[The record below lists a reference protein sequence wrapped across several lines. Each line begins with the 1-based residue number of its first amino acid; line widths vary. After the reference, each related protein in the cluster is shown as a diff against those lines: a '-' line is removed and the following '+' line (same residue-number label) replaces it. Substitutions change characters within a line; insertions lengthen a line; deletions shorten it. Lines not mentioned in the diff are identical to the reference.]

1 MPVRP
6 SGRSRGQTLGETI
19 LKRLLLAAALS
30 LAAALPAA
38 AQTVIIVRHA
48 EKADAG
54 ADPLLSE
61 VGQARARALAAE
73 LADDH
78 PSVILTSPLQR
89 TRLTAA
95 PTAGHHSVTPE
106 AIALNGGL
114 QAHLAEI
121 VAKVQAASDDATIL
135 IVGHSNTVPL
145 IARALGYAEAADMPE
160 CEYDRL
166 TTLHLLGEGRAHG
179 IVSRYGEPTTCP

>member
-1 MPVRP
+1 M
-6 SGRSRGQTLGETI
+6 
-19 LKRLLLAAALS
+19 KRLLLAAALS
-30 LAAALPAA
+30 LATALPAM

-48 EKADAG
+48 EKADAS
-54 ADPLLSE
+54 ADPLLSAA
-61 VGQARARALAAE
+61 GQARAQALAAE

-89 TRLTAA
+89 TILTAA
-95 PTAGHHSVTPE
+95 PTADYHSVTSE
-106 AIALNGGL
+106 AVQLNAGI
-114 QAHLAEI
+114 QAHLAAI
-121 VAKVQAASDDATIL
+121 VAKVEAAPDDATIL

-166 TTLHLLGEGRAHG
+166 TTLHLMGVGSAHG
-179 IVSRYGEPTTCP
+179 MVSRYGEPTTCP

>member
-1 MPVRP
+1 M
-6 SGRSRGQTLGETI
+6 
-19 LKRLLLAAALS
+19 KRLLLAAALS
-30 LAAALPAA
+30 LATALPAM
-38 AQTVIIVRHA
+38 AQTVVIVRHA
-48 EKADAG
+48 EKADAS
-54 ADPLLSE
+54 ADPLLSDA
-61 VGQARARALAAE
+61 GQARAQALAAE
-73 LADDH
+73 MAGAH

-95 PTAGHHSVTPE
+95 PTAEHHSVTSE
-106 AIALNGGL
+106 AIPLTGGV

-121 VAKVQAASDDATIL
+121 VARVQALPEDATIL

-145 IARALGYAEAADMPE
+145 IARALGYAEAVDMPE

-179 IVSRYGEPTTCP
+179 VVTRYGEPTTC

>member
-1 MPVRP
+1 M
-6 SGRSRGQTLGETI
+6 
-19 LKRLLLAAALS
+19 KRLLLAAVLS
-30 LAAALPAA
+30 LFAASTAA
-38 AQTVIIVRHA
+38 AQTVVIVRHA
-48 EKADAG
+48 EKADAS
-54 ADPLLSE
+54 ADPVLSE
-61 VGQARARALAAE
+61 AGQARARALAVE

-78 PSVILTSPLQR
+78 PSVILSSPLQR

-95 PTAGHHSVTPE
+95 PTAEQNAVTIE
-106 AIALNGGL
+106 AVPLDGGI
-114 QAHLAEI
+114 QAHLAAI
-121 VAKVQAASDDATIL
+121 VAKVEATPEDAVVL

-166 TTLHLLGEGRAHG
+166 TTLHLLGEGRAHA

>member
-1 MPVRP
+1 M
-6 SGRSRGQTLGETI
+6 
-19 LKRLLLAAALS
+19 KRLLLATVLSIFAAS
-30 LAAALPAA
+30 AAA
-38 AQTVIIVRHA
+38 AQTVVIVRHA
-48 EKADAG
+48 EKADAS

-61 VGQARARALAAE
+61 AGQARAQALAAQ
-73 LADDH
+73 LTDAH

-95 PTAGHHSVTPE
+95 PTADYHSVTLE
-106 AIALNGGL
+106 AVPLDGSI
-114 QAHLAEI
+114 QAHLAAI
-121 VAKVQAASDDATIL
+121 VARVQALPEDATVL

-160 CEYDRL
+160 CEYDRM

-179 IVSRYGEPTTCP
+179 IVSRYGEPTTC